1 MWPKDNTQLVILQQM
16 NRSLAIFGDRRSEI
30 CVAIPL
36 FHVSLS
42 TTHCQIAKCSFAL
55 KGGVQEPRIDVRSWV
70 A

>member
-16 NRSLAIFGDRRSEI
+16 NRSLAIFGDKRSEI

-42 TTHCQIAKCSFAL
+42 TTHCQIAKVVLCP
-55 KGGVQEPRIDVRSWV
+55 KGRCAGTKN
-70 A
+70 